1 MVSPPGQNHG
11 GGDGRVEHR
20 RFPRVPRED
29 EMRAR
34 SLPSAFSQAE
44 STITTTVPPRRIFS
58 YCSGA
63 DRKNMMQQRPKAK
76 QITSNEAR
84 LAGLTLEAT
93 FYFCNFPTLL
103 SRPRPKSKLLSEP
116 PCHVHRTSLPSVLHF
131 YRTSLY
137 IIYFFFIFYYLFCK
151 IKKY

>member
-103 SRPRPKSKLLSEP
+103 SRPRPKSN
-116 PCHVHRTSLPSVLHF
+116 F
-131 YRTSLY
+131 YRNLPVTCTEHLYHPFYTSIGPLY
-137 IIYFFFIFYYLFCK
+137 IYNIFFLYFLLFIL
-151 IKKY
+151 